1 MKTTTLLM
9 QCVLVSVAWTQARVA
24 PPASIGQGRSIP
36 LTAVPEADKDRA
48 ELDRILVVRAAIT
61 GSDRGRGLAGVAVD
75 VQNVS
80 GRTITAHAGSVV
92 AQYADG
98 HEVSRGWSDDVLMD
112 TVLTQV
118 PGLTIRSPRTLRNGE
133 TRQLKLLLP
142 TGADGSAPLA
152 VRAQATTVVFE
163 DRTAL
168 GSSREIGAVSEARRL
183 HSEDL
188 LDVIGRIQT
197 AQAHPS
203 VLAAIRTQADPMPAL
218 RAALSEQINQIGD
231 VPTGRAASRSGML
244 QQWLKLLQNGAP
256 PVFLD
261 SLVRSNQAVQRAMA
275 DHSTLT
281 EAK

>member
-133 TRQLKLLLP
+133 TRQLKL
-142 TGADGSAPLA
+142 SAPLA

>member
-1 MKTTTLLM
+1 
-9 QCVLVSVAWTQARVA
+9 
-24 PPASIGQGRSIP
+24 
-36 LTAVPEADKDRA
+36 
-48 ELDRILVVRAAIT
+48 
-61 GSDRGRGLAGVAVD
+61 
-75 VQNVS
+75 
-80 GRTITAHAGSVV
+80 
-92 AQYADG
+92 
-98 HEVSRGWSDDVLMD
+98 
-112 TVLTQV
+112 
-118 PGLTIRSPRTLRNGE
+118 
-133 TRQLKLLLP
+133 LKLLLP